1 MSLEIATSETNQQD
15 GLEEAVV
22 LFEPDSF
29 TVAQEMHFRDFEQLA
44 DGTGTLEA
52 FAASIARG
60 AYALVGTGLSVQGIV
75 FFQFKVD
82 EDGRVDSSFNVP
94 LRYLVDNAGLGPDLG
109 TGPIRLA
116 CRSQCP
122 VPWQSINLW
131 EPEGEGDEHPAHKLQ
146 KIIWR
151 NRLGLKPQS
160 LVTNRVAQDFVLE
173 DARDETRDLQ
183 AKLTEAFG
191 EEGKL
196 DLEKMIR
203 HRNEQLVD
211 VSSKYRSEMA
221 QQQQTY
227 LDQIHSCRDEI
238 QKLKTDL
245 RNERERCRRLQEL
258 LRGGP

>member
-1 MSLEIATSETNQQD
+1 MSSEIATSESDQQD
-15 GLEEAVV
+15 GLEEAVM
-22 LFEPDSF
+22 LFEPDSLS
-29 TVAQEMHFRDFEQLA
+29 VAREMRFSDFEELTE
-44 DGTGTLEA
+44 GTSTLDA

-60 AYALVGTGLSVQGIV
+60 AYVLVGTGLSVQGVV

-82 EDGRVDSSFNVP
+82 EDGRIDASFNVP
-94 LRYLVDNAGLGPDLG
+94 LRYLIDNAGLGPDLG

-122 VPWQSINLW
+122 VPWHSINLW
-131 EPEGEGDEHPAHKLQ
+131 EPEGEGDEHPAQKLQ

-160 LVTNRVAQDFVLE
+160 LITNRVTEDFVLE
-173 DARDETRDLQ
+173 DAREDTRDLQ

-203 HRNEQLVD
+203 HRN
-211 VSSKYRSEMA
+211 A
-221 QQQQTY
+221 PP
-227 LDQIHSCRDEI
+227 CR
-238 QKLKTDL
+238 QSTSVGFLAFCTV
-245 RNERERCRRLQEL
+245 
-258 LRGGP
+258 

>member
-1 MSLEIATSETNQQD
+1 MSSEIATSESDQQD
-15 GLEEAVV
+15 GLEEAVM
-22 LFEPDSF
+22 LFEPDSLS
-29 TVAQEMHFRDFEQLA
+29 VAREMRFSDFEELTE
-44 DGTGTLEA
+44 GTSTLDA

-60 AYALVGTGLSVQGIV
+60 AYVLVGTGLSVQGVV

-82 EDGRVDSSFNVP
+82 EDGRIDASFNVP
-94 LRYLVDNAGLGPDLG
+94 LRYLIDNAGLGPDLG

-122 VPWQSINLW
+122 VPWHSINLW
-131 EPEGEGDEHPAHKLQ
+131 EPEGEGDEHPAQKLQ

-160 LVTNRVAQDFVLE
+160 LITNRVTEDFVLE
-173 DARDETRDLQ
+173 DARDDTRDLQ

-196 DLEKMIR
+196 DLEKMVR
-203 HRNEQLVD
+203 HRNEQLTD
-211 VSSKYRSEMA
+211 VSTKYRSDME

-227 LDQIHSCRDEI
+227 LDQIRSCRDEI
-238 QKLKTDL
+238 QKLKVEL
-245 RNERERCRRLQEL
+245 RNERERSRRLQQL

>member
-1 MSLEIATSETNQQD
+1 MSSEIATSESDQQD
-15 GLEEAVV
+15 GLEEAVM
-22 LFEPDSF
+22 LFEPDSLS
-29 TVAQEMHFRDFEQLA
+29 VAREMRFSDFEELTE
-44 DGTGTLEA
+44 GTSTLDA

-60 AYALVGTGLSVQGIV
+60 AYVLVGTGLSVQGVV

-82 EDGRVDSSFNVP
+82 EDGRIDASFNVP
-94 LRYLVDNAGLGPDLG
+94 LRYLIDNAGLGPDLG

-122 VPWQSINLW
+122 VPWHSINLW
-131 EPEGEGDEHPAHKLQ
+131 EPEGEGDEHPAQKLQ

-160 LVTNRVAQDFVLE
+160 LITNRVTEDFVLE
-173 DARDETRDLQ
+173 DAREDTRDLQ

-203 HRNEQLVD
+203 HRNEQLTD
-211 VSSKYRSEMA
+211 VSTKYRSDME

-227 LDQIHSCRDEI
+227 LDQIRSCRDEI
-238 QKLKTDL
+238 QKLKVEL
-245 RNERERCRRLQEL
+245 RNERERSRRLQEL

>member
-1 MSLEIATSETNQQD
+1 MSSEIATSESNQQD
-15 GLEEAVV
+15 GLEEAVM

-29 TVAQEMHFRDFEQLA
+29 SVAQEMRFSDFEELTE
-44 DGTGTLEA
+44 GTSTLDA

-60 AYALVGTGLSVQGIV
+60 AYVLVGTGLSVQGVV

-82 EDGRVDSSFNVP
+82 EDGRIDASFNVP
-94 LRYLVDNAGLGPDLG
+94 LRYLIDNAGLGPDLG

-122 VPWQSINLW
+122 VPWHSVNLW
-131 EPEGEGDEHPAHKLQ
+131 EPEGEGDEHPAQKLQ

-160 LVTNRVAQDFVLE
+160 LITNRVTEDFVLE
-173 DARDETRDLQ
+173 GARDDTRDLQ

-203 HRNEQLVD
+203 HRNEQLTD
-211 VSSKYRSEMA
+211 VSTKYRSDME

-227 LDQIHSCRDEI
+227 LDQIRSCRDEI
-238 QKLKTDL
+238 QKLKVEL
-245 RNERERCRRLQEL
+245 RNERERSRRLQQL

>member
-1 MSLEIATSETNQQD
+1 MSSEIATSESDQQD
-15 GLEEAVV
+15 GLEEAVM

-29 TVAQEMHFRDFEQLA
+29 SVAREMRFSDFEELTE
-44 DGTGTLEA
+44 GTSTLDA

-60 AYALVGTGLSVQGIV
+60 AYVLVGTGLSVQGVV

-82 EDGRVDSSFNVP
+82 EDGRIDASFNVP

-122 VPWQSINLW
+122 VPWHSINLW
-131 EPEGEGDEHPAHKLQ
+131 EPEGEGDEHTAQKLQ

-160 LVTNRVAQDFVLE
+160 LITNRVTEDFVLE
-173 DARDETRDLQ
+173 DARDDTRDLQ

-203 HRNEQLVD
+203 HRNEQLTD
-211 VSSKYRSEMA
+211 VSTKYRSDME

-227 LDQIHSCRDEI
+227 LDQIRSCRDEI
-238 QKLKTDL
+238 QKLKVEL
-245 RNERERCRRLQEL
+245 RNERERSRRLQQL

>member
-1 MSLEIATSETNQQD
+1 MSSEIATSESDQQD
-15 GLEEAVV
+15 GLEEAVM
-22 LFEPDSF
+22 LFEPDSLS
-29 TVAQEMHFRDFEQLA
+29 VAREMRFSDFEELTE
-44 DGTGTLEA
+44 GTSTLDA

-60 AYALVGTGLSVQGIV
+60 AYVLVGTGLSVQGVV

-82 EDGRVDSSFNVP
+82 EDGRIDASFNVP
-94 LRYLVDNAGLGPDLG
+94 LRYLIDNAGLGPDLG

-122 VPWQSINLW
+122 VPWHSINLW
-131 EPEGEGDEHPAHKLQ
+131 EPEGEGDEHPAQKLQ

-160 LVTNRVAQDFVLE
+160 LITNRVTEDFVLE
-173 DARDETRDLQ
+173 DARDDTRDLQ

-203 HRNEQLVD
+203 HRNEQLTD
-211 VSSKYRSEMA
+211 VSTKYRSDME

-227 LDQIHSCRDEI
+227 LDQIRSCRDEI
-238 QKLKTDL
+238 QKLKVEL
-245 RNERERCRRLQEL
+245 RNERERSRRLQEL

>member
-1 MSLEIATSETNQQD
+1 FS
-15 GLEEAVV
+15 
-22 LFEPDSF
+22 
-29 TVAQEMHFRDFEQLA
+29 DFEELTE
-44 DGTGTLEA
+44 GTSTLDA

-60 AYALVGTGLSVQGIV
+60 AYVLVGTGLSVQGVV

-82 EDGRVDSSFNVP
+82 EDGRMDASFNVP

-122 VPWQSINLW
+122 VPWHSVNLW
-131 EPEGEGDEHPAHKLQ
+131 EPEGEGDEHPAQKLQ

-160 LVTNRVAQDFVLE
+160 LITNRVAEDFVLE
-173 DARDETRDLQ
+173 GARDDTRDLQ

-203 HRNEQLVD
+203 HRNEQLTD
-211 VSSKYRSEMA
+211 VSTKYRSDME

-227 LDQIHSCRDEI
+227 LDQIRSCRDEI
-238 QKLKTDL
+238 QKLKVEL
-245 RNERERCRRLQEL
+245 RNERERSRRLQQL